1 MLFRSTV
8 KTLPQIM
15 EVMNE
20 NVQTDLDLDGAI
32 TLGQVLIRRGRHAE
46 MTSQQLKGTPET
58 LSNSEQV
65 LIPKEDA
72 NQAILDE
79 FRH

>member
-1 MLFRSTV
+1 
-8 KTLPQIM
+8 M

-46 MTSQQLKGTPET
+46 MTSQQLQGTPET
-58 LSNSEQV
+58 LSNGEQV
-65 LIPKEDA
+65 LIPDEEA